1 MGDARAPWIPKA
13 KTAREM
19 NEEDEKKEA
28 KLTKKEK
35 KREQLKKYARLQTA
49 EVYKA
54 RHAGKDDHWGNE
66 EKVAMENM
74 EKKANDFEWDG
85 MNVVTG
91 AVEKQPWDEK
101 WDCPSLTYKQR
112 LSNHLSNDVLDVIAP
127 KQDWGTVER
136 VEDVGADK
144 MEDIAGALP

>member
-1 MGDARAPWIPKA
+1 M
-13 KTAREM
+13 
-19 NEEDEKKEA
+19 
-28 KLTKKEK
+28 
-35 KREQLKKYARLQTA
+35 
-49 EVYKA
+49 
-54 RHAGKDDHWGNE
+54 DDHWGNE

-144 MEDIAGALP
+144 MEDIAGALPKIETDPERIAEMEKQLGVDGIADDSKTPQVQ

>member
-1 MGDARAPWIPKA
+1 
-13 KTAREM
+13 
-19 NEEDEKKEA
+19 
-28 KLTKKEK
+28 
-35 KREQLKKYARLQTA
+35 
-49 EVYKA
+49 VYKA
-54 RHAGKDDHWGNE
+54 RHAGEDDHWGNE

-144 MEDIAGALP
+144 MEDIAGALPKIKTDPERIAEMEKQLGVDGIADDSKTPQVQ

>member
-1 MGDARAPWIPKA
+1 
-13 KTAREM
+13 
-19 NEEDEKKEA
+19 
-28 KLTKKEK
+28 
-35 KREQLKKYARLQTA
+35 
-49 EVYKA
+49 VYKA

-66 EKVAMENM
+66 EKVAMQNM

-144 MEDIAGALP
+144 MEDIAGALPKIETDAERIAEMEKQLGVDGIADDSKTPQVQ